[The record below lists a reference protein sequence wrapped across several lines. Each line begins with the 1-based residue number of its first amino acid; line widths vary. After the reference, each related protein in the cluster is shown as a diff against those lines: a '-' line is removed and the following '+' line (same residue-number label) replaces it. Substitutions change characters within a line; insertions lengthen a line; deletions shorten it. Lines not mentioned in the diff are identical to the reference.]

1 MDRMTLWTTACA
13 LGCAVASHALAG
25 FTPGSVSFAVTS
37 SAGSANA
44 SFSGAQVSANSW
56 AWTGNWTANGASVS
70 WNAVPATW
78 NGTTMS
84 LGGNFV
90 VKNNTASTQSF
101 VIDISLPGEFAAGT
115 EWLVGGSAAAS
126 MVNLS
131 PDAGRLSSQGALWT
145 AAFDA
150 STVGSLFSNASATV
164 EPFFTGSLAAQSFGS
179 PIPGQPYTGGMSS
192 AARIRV
198 SLSLT
203 AGMEATV
210 TSAFAA
216 QVVPAPGA
224 LALLALAAATGARRR
239 RR

>member
-1 MDRMTLWTTACA
+1 
-13 LGCAVASHALAG
+13 
-25 FTPGSVSFAVTS
+25 VSFAVTS

-44 SFSGAQVSANSW
+44 SFSGSQVSASSW
-56 AWTGNWTANGASVS
+56 AWTGNWASNGASVS

-90 VKNNTASTQSF
+90 VKNNTSSTQSF

-131 PDAGRLSSQGALWT
+131 PEAGRLSSQGALWT

-164 EPFFTGSLAAQSFGS
+164 DPFFTGSLSA
-179 PIPGQPYTGGMSS
+179 PYTGGMST

-224 LALLALAAATGARRR
+224 LALLVVAAGAGARRR